1 MVSLYGN
8 IDAYNAY
15 RRTGTNNYAAKSRA
29 KSGGF
34 IRSFLYPAS
43 EANTNLNMQQN
54 CNGRVFWDNNPLTG
68 FPIGN

>member
-1 MVSLYGN
+1 ML
-8 IDAYNAY
+8 
-15 RRTGTNNYAAKSRA
+15 TEEPGTNNYAAKSRA

-43 EANTNLNMQQN
+43 EANTNLSMQQELVTE
-54 CNGRVFWDNNPLTG
+54 RVFWDNNPLTG